1 MYILIEEYR
10 YDNEDIKRVISSLGL
25 NFFNDLTGKVSL
37 NYVGYYYEPKIDD
50 CVFILPKVLLD
61 STKNGEPEK
70 VFGKYNPEEIIDLSN
85 SPLKE
90 NEKRFISELAV
101 WIYRVLVVYKEK
113 NPFSSIVL
121 QECLYKQKQSN
132 NIEFSTYLDSIL
144 ALFKFKKENQNF
156 IFFNLRN
163 IHSGFNKINW
173 SKTITST
180 DPFIQNGCPIYLK
193 PVNKK
198 KQINFD
204 EELLIIYYSILNYA
218 SKTYG
223 FENKIDCNL
232 DLIEP
237 SKFIH
242 YLRGFGKNRLLQI
255 KYKYFSDKSLLL
267 WNLCFRFF
275 CCTSSKCYNENK
287 DEYLL
292 VKDFNIVFEDVIDE
306 LIGDKNAPAKLKDQ
320 SDGKR
325 VDHLYKDASLV
336 LNSSQDDKP
345 VYYIGDSKYYKRNTE
360 VGEESIYKQFTYAKN
375 VIQWNVDI
383 FNNNKEL
390 SEVSKLRDDLTEGY
404 NITPN
409 FFISA
414 KLNESLDYQNSIQKS
429 DKNKQEFHSV
439 HFDNRLYDRDTLLVY
454 YYDVNFLFIIS
465 LYARNNLVQK
475 EHWKKDIHQLFRKEI
490 QKMLLEKYDFYVAEP
505 FVQESKADNFI
516 LEHFK
521 LLNGKIYRP
530 YADGKYFSV
539 ALKKESTQENN
550 EILNLLSSFFN
561 IVKIDSN
568 KGYSL
573 DSDPQIVLSENF
585 QSKPLNIEDV
595 GLIFVNSQKYKSVD
609 FDKLESK
616 KIAIEIES
624 SITSF
629 ELIQNQKE
637 VIYLVVTDALA
648 TKAIYQINS
657 CFGYKNS
664 VEVSKDIILKQST
677 NNYFLEFDIG
687 KDVFNSIKPD
697 RIKSEL
703 NRKISLYL
711 SRSKNKFSVSYGK
724 IPSYF

>member
-70 VFGKYNPEEIIDLSN
+70 VFGKYNPEEIIDLSH

-132 NIEFSTYLDSIL
+132 NIESSTYLDSIL

-232 DLIEP
+232 ELIEP
-237 SKFIH
+237 IKFAH

-292 VKDFNIVFEDVIDE
+292 VKDFNIIFEDIIDE
-306 LIGDKNAPAKLKDQ
+306 LIGDKNVPAKLKDQ

-325 VDHLYKDASLV
+325 VDHLYKDASLI
-336 LNSSQDDKP
+336 LNNSQDDKP

-375 VIQWNVDI
+375 VIQWNVDV
-383 FNNNKEL
+383 FNNKEL

-414 KLNESLDYQNSIQKS
+414 KLNQSLDYQNSIQKS

-490 QKMLLEKYDFYVAEP
+490 QNMLLEKFEFYVAEP
-505 FVQESKADNFI
+505 FVPEVKADNFI

-530 YADGKYFSV
+530 YENGKYFSV
-539 ALKKESTQENN
+539 ALKKESIQENN

-573 DSDPQIVLSENF
+573 DSDPQIVLSENL

-595 GLIFVNSQKYKSVD
+595 GIIFVNSQKYQSVD

-637 VIYLVVTDALA
+637 VIYLVVTDGLS

-657 CFGYKNS
+657 CLGYKNS
-664 VEVSKDIILKQST
+664 IEVSKDIILKQST

-687 KDVFNSIKPD
+687 KDVFNSIKLD

-703 NRKISLYL
+703 YKKISLYL

-724 IPSYF
+724 LLSHF

>member
-70 VFGKYNPEEIIDLSN
+70 VFGKYNPEEIIDLSH

-90 NEKRFISELAV
+90 HEKRFISELAV

-132 NIEFSTYLDSIL
+132 NIESSTYLDSIL

-232 DLIEP
+232 ELIEP
-237 SKFIH
+237 SKFAH

-292 VKDFNIVFEDVIDE
+292 VKDFNIIFEDIIDE
-306 LIGDKNAPAKLKDQ
+306 LIGDKNVPAKLKDQ

-325 VDHLYKDASLV
+325 VDHLYKDASLI
-336 LNSSQDDKP
+336 LNNSQDDKP

-375 VIQWNVDI
+375 VIQWNVDV
-383 FNNNKEL
+383 FNNKEL

-414 KLNESLDYQNSIQKS
+414 KLNQSLDYQNSIQKS

-490 QKMLLEKYDFYVAEP
+490 QNMLLEKFDFYVAEP
-505 FVQESKADNFI
+505 FVPEVKADNFI

-530 YADGKYFSV
+530 YENGKYFSV
-539 ALKKESTQENN
+539 ALKKESIQENN

-573 DSDPQIVLSENF
+573 DSDPQIVLSENL

-595 GLIFVNSQKYKSVD
+595 GLIFVNPQKYQSVD

-637 VIYLVVTDALA
+637 VIYLVVTDGLS

-657 CFGYKNS
+657 CLGYKNS
-664 VEVSKDIILKQST
+664 IEVSKDIILKQS
-677 NNYFLEFDIG
+677 NSDYYLEIVLGQDL
-687 KDVFNSIKPD
+687 FNSIKQENLKED
-697 RIKSEL
+697 L
-703 NRKISLYL
+703 NNKISDYL
-711 SRSKNKFSVSYGK
+711 NIIINEQFCVRYGK
-724 IPSYF
+724 IRR

>member
-61 STKNGEPEK
+61 SSKNGEPEK

-85 SPLKE
+85 SPLKD

-132 NIEFSTYLDSIL
+132 NIESSTYLDSIL

-232 DLIEP
+232 ELIEP
-237 SKFIH
+237 SKFAH

-292 VKDFNIVFEDVIDE
+292 VKDFNIVFEDIIDE
-306 LIGDKNAPAKLKDQ
+306 LIGDKNVPAKLKDQ

-325 VDHLYKDASLV
+325 VDHLYKDASLI
-336 LNSSQDDKP
+336 LNNSQDDKP

-375 VIQWNVDI
+375 VIQWNVDV
-383 FNNNKEL
+383 FNNKEL

-414 KLNESLDYQNSIQKS
+414 KLNQSLDYQNSIQKS

-490 QKMLLEKYDFYVAEP
+490 QNMLLEKFDFYVAEP
-505 FVQESKADNFI
+505 FVPEVKADNFI

-530 YADGKYFSV
+530 YENGKYFSV
-539 ALKKESTQENN
+539 ALKKESSQENN

-573 DSDPQIVLSENF
+573 DSDPQIVLSENL

-595 GLIFVNSQKYKSVD
+595 GIIFVNSQKYQSVD

-637 VIYLVVTDALA
+637 VIYLVVTDDLS

-657 CFGYKNS
+657 CLGYKDS
-664 VEVSKDIILKQST
+664 IEVSKDIILKQST

-687 KDVFNSIKPD
+687 KDVFNSIKLD

-703 NRKISLYL
+703 YKKISLYL

-724 IPSYF
+724 LLSHF

>member
-85 SPLKE
+85 SPLKD

-132 NIEFSTYLDSIL
+132 NIESSTYLDSIL

-232 DLIEP
+232 ELIEP
-237 SKFIH
+237 SKFAH

-292 VKDFNIVFEDVIDE
+292 VKDFNIVFEDIIDE
-306 LIGDKNAPAKLKDQ
+306 LIGDKNVPAKLKDQ

-325 VDHLYKDASLV
+325 VDHLYKDASLI
-336 LNSSQDDKP
+336 LNNSQDDKP

-375 VIQWNVDI
+375 VIQWNVDV
-383 FNNNKEL
+383 FNNKEL

-414 KLNESLDYQNSIQKS
+414 KLNQSLDYQNSIQKS

-530 YADGKYFSV
+530 YENGKYFSV
-539 ALKKESTQENN
+539 ALKKESSQENN

-573 DSDPQIVLSENF
+573 DSDPQTVLSQN
-585 QSKPLNIEDV
+585 SKSRTINIEDV
-595 GLIFVNSQKYKSVD
+595 GLIFVNSQKYQSVD

-637 VIYLVVTDALA
+637 VIYLVVTDGLS

-657 CFGYKNS
+657 CLGYKNS
-664 VEVSKDIILKQST
+664 IEVSKDIILKQS
-677 NNYFLEFDIG
+677 NSDYYLEIVLGQDL
-687 KDVFNSIKPD
+687 FNSIKQENLKED
-697 RIKSEL
+697 L
-703 NRKISLYL
+703 NNKISDYL
-711 SRSKNKFSVSYGK
+711 NIIINEQFCVRYGK
-724 IPSYF
+724 IRR

>member
-61 STKNGEPEK
+61 SSKNGEPEK

-85 SPLKE
+85 SPLKD

-132 NIEFSTYLDSIL
+132 NIESSTYLDSIL

-232 DLIEP
+232 ELIEP
-237 SKFIH
+237 SKFAH

-292 VKDFNIVFEDVIDE
+292 VKDFNIIFEDIIDE
-306 LIGDKNAPAKLKDQ
+306 LIGDKNVPAKLKDQ

-325 VDHLYKDASLV
+325 VDHLYKDASLI
-336 LNSSQDDKP
+336 LNNSQDDKP

-375 VIQWNVDI
+375 VIQWNVDV
-383 FNNNKEL
+383 FNNKEL

-414 KLNESLDYQNSIQKS
+414 KLNQSLDYQNSIQKS

-490 QKMLLEKYDFYVAEP
+490 QNMLLEKFDFYVAEP
-505 FVQESKADNFI
+505 FVPEVKADNFI

-530 YADGKYFSV
+530 YENGKYFSV
-539 ALKKESTQENN
+539 ALKKESSQENN

-573 DSDPQIVLSENF
+573 DSDPQIVLSENL

-595 GLIFVNSQKYKSVD
+595 GLIFVNPQKYQSVD

-637 VIYLVVTDALA
+637 VIYLVVTDGLS

-657 CFGYKNS
+657 CLGYKNS
-664 VEVSKDIILKQST
+664 IEVSKDIILKQS
-677 NNYFLEFDIG
+677 NSDYYLEIVLGQDL
-687 KDVFNSIKPD
+687 FNSIKQENLKED
-697 RIKSEL
+697 L
-703 NRKISLYL
+703 NNKISDYL
-711 SRSKNKFSVSYGK
+711 NIIINEQFCVRYGK
-724 IPSYF
+724 IRR

>member
-61 STKNGEPEK
+61 SSKNGEPEK

-85 SPLKE
+85 SPLKD

-132 NIEFSTYLDSIL
+132 NIESSTYLDSIL

-232 DLIEP
+232 ELIEP
-237 SKFIH
+237 SKFAH

-292 VKDFNIVFEDVIDE
+292 VKDFNIVFEDIIDE
-306 LIGDKNAPAKLKDQ
+306 LIGDKNVPAKLKDQ

-325 VDHLYKDASLV
+325 VDHLYKDASLI
-336 LNSSQDDKP
+336 LNNSQDDKP

-375 VIQWNVDI
+375 VIQWNVDV
-383 FNNNKEL
+383 FNNKEL

-414 KLNESLDYQNSIQKS
+414 KLNQSLDYQNSIQKS
-429 DKNKQEFHSV
+429 DKNKQEFHSI

-490 QKMLLEKYDFYVAEP
+490 QNMLLEKFDFYVAEP
-505 FVQESKADNFI
+505 FVPEVKALNFI

-530 YADGKYFSV
+530 YENGKYFSV
-539 ALKKESTQENN
+539 ALKKESSQENN

-561 IVKIDSN
+561 IVKIDPN

-573 DSDPQIVLSENF
+573 DSDPQTVLSQNS
-585 QSKPLNIEDV
+585 QSRTINIEDV
-595 GLIFVNSQKYKSVD
+595 GLIFVNSQKYQSVD
-609 FDKLESK
+609 FDKFESK

-637 VIYLVVTDALA
+637 VIYLVVTDGLS

-657 CFGYKNS
+657 CLGYKNS
-664 VEVSKDIILKQST
+664 IEVSKDIILKQS
-677 NNYFLEFDIG
+677 NSDYYLEIVLGQDL
-687 KDVFNSIKPD
+687 FNSIKQENLKED
-697 RIKSEL
+697 L
-703 NRKISLYL
+703 NNKISDYL
-711 SRSKNKFSVSYGK
+711 NIIINEQFCVRYGK
-724 IPSYF
+724 IRR

>member
-70 VFGKYNPEEIIDLSN
+70 VFGKYNPEEIIDLSH

-90 NEKRFISELAV
+90 HEKRFISELAV

-132 NIEFSTYLDSIL
+132 NIESSTYLDSIL

-232 DLIEP
+232 ELIEP
-237 SKFIH
+237 IKFAH

-292 VKDFNIVFEDVIDE
+292 VKDFNIIFEDIIDE
-306 LIGDKNAPAKLKDQ
+306 LIGDKNVPAKLKDQ

-325 VDHLYKDASLV
+325 VDHLYKDASLI
-336 LNSSQDDKP
+336 LNNSQDDKP

-375 VIQWNVDI
+375 VIQWNVDV
-383 FNNNKEL
+383 FNNKEL

-414 KLNESLDYQNSIQKS
+414 KLNQSLDYQNSIQKS

-490 QKMLLEKYDFYVAEP
+490 QNMLLEKFEFYVAEP
-505 FVQESKADNFI
+505 FVPEVKADNFI

-530 YADGKYFSV
+530 YENGKYFSV
-539 ALKKESTQENN
+539 ALKKESIQENN

-573 DSDPQIVLSENF
+573 DSDPQIVLSENL

-595 GLIFVNSQKYKSVD
+595 GIIFVNSQKYQSVD

-637 VIYLVVTDALA
+637 VIYLVVTDGLS

-657 CFGYKNS
+657 CLGYKNS
-664 VEVSKDIILKQST
+664 IEVSKDIILKQST

-687 KDVFNSIKPD
+687 KDVFNSIKLD

-703 NRKISLYL
+703 YKKISLYL

-724 IPSYF
+724 LLSHF